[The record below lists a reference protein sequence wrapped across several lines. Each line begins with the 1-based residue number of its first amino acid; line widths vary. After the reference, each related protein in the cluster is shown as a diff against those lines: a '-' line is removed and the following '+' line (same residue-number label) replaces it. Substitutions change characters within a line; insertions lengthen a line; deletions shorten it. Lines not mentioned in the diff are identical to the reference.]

1 MFGAINNRTFV
12 RKSEHLSI
20 PKRPGAWR
28 NAKKIFKKS
37 IDKSLNVW
45 YNVDNEREVISMFLV
60 VWKYIDEDKVQGS
73 VMTSRELMFLRLDPN
88 VRVKKIEEV

>member
-1 MFGAINNRTFV
+1 M
-12 RKSEHLSI
+12 
-20 PKRPGAWR
+20 
-28 NAKKIFKKS
+28 IFFEKTL
-37 IDKSLNVW
+37 DKLVTLW

-88 VRVKKIEEV
+88 VRVEKIEEV